1 MTNMQA
7 SYRRVPG
14 RYSYLPVISAC
25 NWPRSMILIF
35 VDPGLKHAGM
45 TDESFS
51 AASNTIY
58 NPENSMIR
66 LLSVSVT

>member
-1 MTNMQA
+1 
-7 SYRRVPG
+7 
-14 RYSYLPVISAC
+14 
-25 NWPRSMILIF
+25 MILIF